1 MSNCLVYTSA
11 MSDNYAE
18 ETGLL
23 FKLLR
28 TPAFRF
34 VIVSFNHYDLVH
46 RLESDLCSRYP
57 ARAVARVDCEK
68 DTYQDIRARFDALSD
83 GFLFFHNFQSVLS
96 EQRNTQGAETPAF
109 AEENLRRR
117 HITAGLNL
125 HRDYWATRPV
135 AFIVFVRP
143 YSEALPLRTIMEKM
157 PDLWSFRSLIL
168 ELKMEYRED
177 KDILS
182 MSDRLEFQTVS
193 ALDTQQQQELNRL
206 LDRLER
212 TPQEEVAFRLT
223 LYPLI
228 VDLLKEGGNY
238 QKALRIVQIW
248 EIDLPENERVEVW
261 RIKGELLLRSGR
273 MSDALTCFE
282 AVARFYEQASQGD
295 PQNAGISNNLAISY
309 QFLGKIHSELGNLAS
324 ALAYYE
330 QFHQLLKELCEAYP
344 QNVDYKRGLAISCQ
358 FLGKIHADPGDLAHA
373 LAYYEQSHRLFKE
386 LHEAYPQNPKY
397 KNGLAISCRNLGNTH
412 EALGNLPQA
421 LADQE
426 KSHQLS
432 KELYEAYP
440 QNKGYKNGLAIS
452 YRFLGKMHKVM
463 GDLPQALAYHELS
476 HQLLTELHEAY
487 PQSADFKYN
496 MARSYAQLG
505 LFHEQSMLN
514 LEKATYF
521 YSKSLKILQEMAEI
535 IPIYAELKKWVE
547 DAIARTGKSPEPA

>member
-1 MSNCLVYTSA
+1 

-34 VIVSFNHYDLVH
+34 VIVSFNHYDLIH
-46 RLESDLCSRYP
+46 RLEADLCSRFP
-57 ARAVARVDCEK
+57 NRAVARVDCEK
-68 DTYQDIRARFDALSD
+68 DTYQDIRARFDALSG
-83 GFLFFHNFQSVLS
+83 GFLFFHNFQSVLI
-96 EQRNTQGAETPAF
+96 EQRNTHGAETPAF

-143 YSEALPLRTIMEKM
+143 DSGALPLRIIMEKM

-168 ELKMEYRED
+168 ELKMEYREE

-248 EIDLPENERVEVW
+248 EIELPENERVEVW

-273 MSDALTCFE
+273 MSDALTSFE
-282 AVARFYEQASQGD
+282 TVARYYERASQGD

-309 QFLGKIHSELGNLAS
+309 QLLGKIHADLGNLPQ

-330 QFHQLLKELCEAYP
+330 QFHQLINELCEAYP
-344 QNVDYKRGLAISCQ
+344 QNVVYKRGLAISYQ
-358 FLGKIHADPGDLAHA
+358 FLGIMQADLGNLPQA
-373 LAYYEQSHRLFKE
+373 LAYYEQSYQLFKE
-386 LHEAYPQNPKY
+386 LHEAYPQNAEH

-412 EALGNLPQA
+412 ETLGNLPQA
-421 LADQE
+421 LACQE
-426 KSHQLS
+426 QSHQLS

-440 QNKGYKNGLAIS
+440 HNAGYKNGLAIS
-452 YRFLGKMHKVM
+452 YRFLGKIHKVL
-463 GDLPQALAYHELS
+463 GDLPQALACHEQS
-476 HQLLTELHEAY
+476 HQLLAELHEAY
-487 PQSADFKYN
+487 PQNADFKYD

-505 LFHEQSMLN
+505 LFHEQSMAN
-514 LEKATYF
+514 LEKATHF
-521 YSKSLKILQEMAEI
+521 YSKSLKILQEMAEL
-535 IPIYAELKKWVE
+535 IPMHAELKKWVE
-547 DAIARTGKSPEPA
+547 DAISRTGKSPEPA